1 MKAHVCASRLL
12 RLLPEVVSKKT
23 NGQLSFLSSR
33 ALLGCR
39 RKGAMTGL
47 LLPGYPPSRNLST
60 FPAPLQACGT
70 HKSSCLIPTLSA
82 TVKCSGDMA
91 DGLVE
96 ALMSFGAS
104 SVSIE
109 NGASSE
115 TDKED
120 NQNGPVAWSNEK
132 RQFWNQC
139 ELIALFP
146 PGQNVEECLASA
158 FDSIGLKEA
167 LPYELSEVKHQNWE
181 QQVKELFQ
189 PLEISD
195 GLWIIPQW
203 SIPPDPSAT
212 LIILDPGLAFGT
224 GDHPTT
230 QLCIRWLKHAVKGG
244 EHILDYGTGSGI
256 LAITGLKLGA
266 AHAVGVDI
274 DPMAVSSATYNAS
287 LNGYGSDSLQLF
299 IAPSSEDEQIPD
311 IDAEYDLVVANLLLN
326 PLLLLSKHLVGYT
339 KPGGRLGLSGILE
352 SQVDQIREA
361 YGSQL
366 ENIEVQIQDGWA
378 CLSGTKVV
386 T

>member
-181 QQVKELFQ
+181 QQVKVCNTTP
-189 PLEISD
+189 PLE
-195 GLWIIPQW
+195 
-203 SIPPDPSAT
+203 
-212 LIILDPGLAFGT
+212 FFY
-224 GDHPTT
+224 
-230 QLCIRWLKHAVKGG
+230 V
-244 EHILDYGTGSGI
+244 
-256 LAITGLKLGA
+256 
-266 AHAVGVDI
+266 
-274 DPMAVSSATYNAS
+274 N
-287 LNGYGSDSLQLF
+287 F
-299 IAPSSEDEQIPD
+299 
-311 IDAEYDLVVANLLLN
+311 LLLN
-326 PLLLLSKHLVGYT
+326 RPFADRVQFLGSCILKACCFE
-339 KPGGRLGLSGILE
+339 RL
-352 SQVDQIREA
+352 R
-361 YGSQL
+361 YFK
-366 ENIEVQIQDGWA
+366 
-378 CLSGTKVV
+378 C
-386 T
+386 